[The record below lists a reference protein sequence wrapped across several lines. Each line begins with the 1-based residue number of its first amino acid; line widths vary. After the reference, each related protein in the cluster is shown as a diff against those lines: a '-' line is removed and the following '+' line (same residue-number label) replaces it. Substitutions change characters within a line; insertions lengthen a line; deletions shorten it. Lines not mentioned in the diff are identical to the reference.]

1 MAKTRDGCS
10 NGLCSVSKNPAAV
23 KATDFYVKPLT
34 FVHRGHSA
42 LVTTKGTTM
51 NKEGPHNQRQKQGQG
66 DKGDQNTCAEQM
78 GGRAGGRER
87 WRAGPDMWLAWLGQ
101 RQEEHAGL
109 CSCPCG

>member
-10 NGLCSVSKNPAAV
+10 NGLCSVSKNPAVV

-78 GGRAGGRER
+78 GGRAGGQGRTC
-87 WRAGPDMWLAWLGQ
+87 GWLG
-101 RQEEHAGL
+101 
-109 CSCPCG
+109 